1 MPRGNQPATACLIR
15 LFALILLGLPMPQ
28 PCVPGKALLKRVIAD
43 SPVRQ
48 PAQKI
53 APLRAPV
60 AAPNI
65 LTLMLIGCL
74 VPVEFAM
81 GQTIFT
87 PILAIPAIAPV
98 P

>member
-1 MPRGNQPATACLIR
+1 MPWGNQPAPLCLIR
-15 LFALILLGLPMPQ
+15 LFALILLGPPTLQ
-28 PCVPGKALLKRVIAD
+28 PCVLGKALPKQVIAET
-43 SPVRQ
+43 PVRQ